1 MYNQNIGKVVSVDN
15 ATATLE
21 ALVDLQMLDNL
32 VEKFIIFASD
42 KKIVGKILA
51 TDFQN
56 IKVEFVGSFEQD
68 RFSSGLTEKPKLG
81 EEARLAD
88 SSEVYKVLLGMN
100 LNSERGFILGK
111 MPLYDNIPVHVSL
124 NRFFSNHFAI
134 FGNSGSG
141 KSWGVARIFQNLF
154 QDPKGIPRNS
164 SIFIFDAY
172 GEYEDAFVYP
182 NSEFNFKRYMTD
194 VNQQNNNLVKIPFW
208 LLGIDDIALLLN
220 AEDPTQLPIIEK
232 SLRLAQVFAKDKDE
246 AIIHKNNIIA
256 KSILEIL
263 YSGKN
268 ASQLRDQIVAMLTQ
282 FNTETLNLDTKIV
295 QLGYTRELRKC
306 LVIDKDGK
314 MQDIQLVTDFFNSY
328 VKDDL
333 TLEMPVGKI
342 KYTLKNFQ
350 EAFAFALLS
359 EGILKSDKVY
369 DKANIMK
376 VRLDSLINSEY
387 AKYFDVEEYISKLDF
402 IKSLLLDENGH
413 RAQIINI
420 NLNYVDDRFAKVLC
434 KIYAKFLFDFEIA
447 LKRRGSIPIHV
458 LLEEAH
464 RYVQNDSDTYVLGY
478 NIFDRIAKEG
488 RKYGLILGMISQR
501 PSELSETAISQC
513 SNFLIFKMLH
523 PKDVDY
529 IKNSVPEVSLEVI
542 EKLKSLQPG
551 SCIAFG
557 GAFNFPLITKLDPP
571 NPIPKSSNVN
581 IKETW
586 Y

>member
-154 QDPKGIPRNS
+154 QDPEGIPRNS

-434 KIYAKFLFDFEIA
+434 KIYAKFLFDFETSFF
-447 LKRRGSIPIHV
+447 LPHLYQYLVYSNIHCK
-458 LLEEAH
+458 
-464 RYVQNDSDTYVLGY
+464 T
-478 NIFDRIAKEG
+478 
-488 RKYGLILGMISQR
+488 
-501 PSELSETAISQC
+501 
-513 SNFLIFKMLH
+513 
-523 PKDVDY
+523 
-529 IKNSVPEVSLEVI
+529 
-542 EKLKSLQPG
+542 
-551 SCIAFG
+551 
-557 GAFNFPLITKLDPP
+557 
-571 NPIPKSSNVN
+571 
-581 IKETW
+581 
-586 Y
+586 

>member
-56 IKVEFVGSFEQD
+56 IKVEFVGFFEQD

-154 QDPKGIPRNS
+154 QDPEGIPRNS

-387 AKYFDVEEYISKLDF
+387 AKYFEVEEYISKLDF

-434 KIYAKFLFDFEIA
+434 KIYAKFLFDFETA
-447 LKRRGSIPIHV
+447 LKRRGSIPIHI

-551 SCIAFG
+551 FLYCFWWSIQ
-557 GAFNFPLITKLDPP
+557 LST
-571 NPIPKSSNVN
+571 
-581 IKETW
+581 
-586 Y
+586 YY